1 MAQTEA
7 QQAALART
15 KARELEVMIRLKQL
29 DSIFEKVFND
39 RSIAIAEPVSQE
51 ELEKL
56 IKEVQKS
63 TVHNEKVTRFLQI
76 IEKLGI

>member
-1 MAQTEA
+1 
-7 QQAALART
+7 
-15 KARELEVMIRLKQL
+15 MIRLKQL

>member
-15 KARELEVMIRLKQL
+15 KARELEVMIRLNRL
-29 DSIFEKVFND
+29 DSIIEQVFND
-39 RSIAIAEPVSQE
+39 RSIAIAEPVSRK
-51 ELEKL
+51 ELEEL
-56 IKEVQKS
+56 IKEVKKS
-63 TVHNEKVTRFLQI
+63 TVHNEKVTRFLQL